1 MAIRRGQDSP
11 ALERAWLELPWGRLN
26 VWQAGHGPAVVALH
40 GLGGSG
46 RYWKGLAPLLKP
58 GRTLLSPDLAG
69 FGQSDKPALRY
80 DREFHLANLDAL
92 INRFGSEAPV
102 VLVGHSV
109 GGVLAALWAIRHPQ
123 RTAAL
128 ALVSTPFPREG
139 IVPPPA
145 LRIAHSPTDDRGSE
159 IAIGVVRSVW
169 PLVHLAAR
177 ASRRYPAEVISDYGR
192 QSIPARADTMWTLLG
207 DLSIERELEKLRD
220 LPSSIP
226 ILLLTA
232 ADDPHSSDAELRE
245 WRRLLPSAEINIVP
259 TGGHQFL
266 LRNGFEPLA
275 DWINR

>member
-1 MAIRRGQDSP
+1 MAVRRAQEPP
-11 ALERAWLELPWGRLN
+11 ALKRAWLEFPWGRLN
-26 VWQAGHGPAVVALH
+26 VWRAGEGPAIVALH

-46 RYWKGLAPLLKP
+46 RYWNGLAPRLKP
-58 GRTLLSPDLAG
+58 GRTLLAPDLAG
-69 FGQSDKPALRY
+69 FGLSDKPALRY
-80 DREFHLANLDAL
+80 DREFHLTNLSAL
-92 INRFGSEAPV
+92 IDILASEAPV
-102 VLVGHSV
+102 VLVGHSI

-159 IAIGVVRSVW
+159 IAIGVVRTVW

-177 ASRRYPAEVISDYGR
+177 ASRRYPPEVISDYGR

-207 DLSIERELEKLRD
+207 DLSVEGELERLHD
-220 LPSSIP
+220 LPPSIP
-226 ILLLTA
+226 TLLLSA
-232 ADDPHSSDAELRE
+232 ADDPHSGDEELKE
-245 WRRLLPSAEINIVP
+245 WQRLLPAAEVSIVP
-259 TGGHQFL
+259 AGGHQFL
-266 LRNGFEPLA
+266 LRTGFGRLA